1 MSIQHDAE
9 AARNGYLPASTP
21 ARPAAPGTGDRLP
34 RPPGRRRPGLAALA
48 VLLIV
53 LGGATAGLLALR
65 VDQRQP
71 VLVARQD
78 IAAGQRI
85 SSDDLAVAR
94 VAADGLATIP
104 ATAAGQ
110 VIGQY
115 AASRISAGRL
125 IDDGMLNSSGLLTE
139 GKAAAGVSLQP
150 GHYPASGLESG
161 DVVQVIRSVDGDGK
175 VLSARAIVGSVQAP
189 AEGVFGAGSDAVVV
203 TVIVPQ
209 EEAAAVAA
217 AGAAQ
222 QVSLTLLRRGQ
233 PVDSGQ

>member
-1 MSIQHDAE
+1 
-9 AARNGYLPASTP
+9 
-21 ARPAAPGTGDRLP
+21 
-34 RPPGRRRPGLAALA
+34 
-48 VLLIV
+48 
-53 LGGATAGLLALR
+53 

-78 IAAGQRI
+78 ISTGQRI
-85 SSDDLAVAR
+85 TRDDLAVAR
-94 VAADGLATIP
+94 VAADGVAMIP
-104 ATAAGQ
+104 ADRAGQ

-115 AASRISAGRL
+115 AASRITAGRL
-125 IDDGMLNSSGLLTE
+125 IDDGLLTSSGLLTE

-161 DVVQVIRSVDGDGK
+161 DVVQVIRGIDGAGK
-175 VLSARAIVGSVQAP
+175 VLSARAIVGSVQTP
-189 AEGVFGAGSDAVVV
+189 AEGVFGAGSEAVVV

-217 AGAAQ
+217 AGAAE
-222 QVSLTLLRRGQ
+222 QVSLTLLSRGQ